1 MLHRLDSMLRHIF
14 SSSDQSPH
22 EHRSTTRSVAQQHQ
36 DSNSRCIRRSL
47 STRKKRNHY
56 HHQISTQ
63 SYKIIKNHSHFEKVI
78 QLLQVQAEE
87 DPPRDAFENQETA
100 SQDNTCEN
108 EEMMDNNNKKEEASG
123 WADQAHCSI
132 NSNIGIRGDQSPA
145 EANDF
150 EEWQV
155 I

>member
-1 MLHRLDSMLRHIF
+1 MIQQLFPNRTRHQVKLKYKNEDRKHPLQVHDALF
-14 SSSDQSPH
+14 
-22 EHRSTTRSVAQQHQ
+22 HRSK
-36 DSNSRCIRRSL
+36 D
-47 STRKKRNHY
+47 
-56 HHQISTQ
+56 
-63 SYKIIKNHSHFEKVI
+63 HSHFEKVI

-150 EEWQV
+150 EGMFDWDLEDMEKDV
-155 I
+155 FNAT